1 MATQDTPNT
10 VPPQAAAPPPR
21 KAPHAAAPD
30 AASPAAKAPQARPAP
45 ARPAAA
51 KPAPA
56 RPAEATPVSAA
67 PAEAEGAADEERTS
81 LAVGRGGSILN
92 HPFFRNSSA
101 LTVSGIVH
109 FVAFFAMG
117 LITLAVTDESVRE
130 IYSPMVETE
139 ELEQEELMEIEL
151 EESLDAATEITTAV
165 VSSAPAVG
173 AEGISDAIAPPTVAN
188 LTPTQN
194 AFQTANI
201 GIDAPTV
208 GMLSSNVLVKAVPDG
223 ALGEERAI
231 VSDYN
236 EAMDRITQELMWMLD
251 KGPVLVIWVFDQ
263 SESMKDDQ
271 AEIRGRIDRVYKELG
286 LTSKAAGG
294 ALTTAVTSYGQNY
307 MRHTEKPTFDLSEI
321 RAAITSVPIDPS
333 GKEIMCE
340 AVGRSI
346 HDYRSA
352 AKGRQMALILV
363 TDESGERENNERY
376 LEEAIGEAKSA
387 GCKIY
392 TLGRQSVFGYPY
404 AHIRWQ
410 HPQTKRIHWLRI
422 DRGPETAFI
431 EQLQTNGFWKR
442 YDAFDAGF
450 GPFEQTRMSKETGGI
465 FFMLPTVEKD
475 LVQFEKGRYDLE
487 QMRSYK
493 PDLRAKAVQFAER
506 DETPLRAALWQVVNV
521 DLNPYNPASA
531 RVIVMRQGFSL
542 NPADFKTQAR
552 TEQQKA
558 VVYLEYLA
566 RVEKF
571 LEENQRLREQ
581 EINPRW
587 QANYDLIYAQVV
599 AYQVRVYEYARYLD
613 YFMANPKPIP
623 TPPPNHKVTHWDIRT
638 RRYTFAEDSKQEY
651 ENREKV
657 LEYIKKAN
665 RLFDVVKQNHAGTPW
680 AARAEWEQRR
690 GYGVELGPDFD
701 VIVGKG
707 VKPTIPIPNL

>member
-1 MATQDTPNT
+1 MATQDTPNA
-10 VPPQAAAPPPR
+10 VPPQAAAPAPR
-21 KAPHAAAPD
+21 KAAP
-30 AASPAAKAPQARPAP
+30 PAARAPQARPAS
-45 ARPAAA
+45 

-56 RPAEATPVSAA
+56 KPAALAAA
-67 PAEAEGAADEERTS
+67 PAQQQAAAQQQAPEEEHDGGVVTPRRS
-81 LAVGRGGSILN
+81 LFGHG
-92 HPFFRNSSA
+92 FFRNSSA
-101 LTVSGIVH
+101 LTVSGFVH
-109 FVAFFAMG
+109 FAAFIVMG
-117 LITLAVTDESVRE
+117 LITMGVAENEIRE
-130 IYSPMVETE
+130 IISPVSDTE
-139 ELEQEELMEIEL
+139 ELEQEELMEITL
-151 EESLDAATEITTAV
+151 EESLEAATEVTTAV

-173 AEGISDAIAPPTVAN
+173 AQGVASSIAPPTMVN
-188 LTPTQN
+188 MTPSEN

-201 GIDAPTV
+201 GIGPPTI
-208 GMLSSNVLVKAVPDG
+208 GMLSSTTLVQPAPDG

-231 VSDYN
+231 VGDYN
-236 EAMDRITQELMWMLD
+236 EAMDRITQELMWMLE

-294 ALTTAVTSYGQNY
+294 QLTTAVTSYGGNY
-307 MRHTEKPTFDLSEI
+307 MRHTEKPTFDISEI
-321 RAAITSVPIDPS
+321 RGAITSVPIDPS

-346 HDYRSA
+346 HDFRGD

-363 TDESGERENNERY
+363 TDESGERENNDRF
-376 LEEAIGEAKSA
+376 LEEAIAEAKSS

-410 HPQTKRIHWLRI
+410 HPQTKRWHWLRI

-442 YDAFDAGF
+442 FDAFDAGF

-493 PDLRAKAVQFAER
+493 PDLRSKGEQFR
-506 DETPLRAALWQVVNV
+506 DRDQTPLRTALWQVVNV

-531 RVIVMRQGFSL
+531 RVIVLRQHFSL
-542 NPADFKTQAR
+542 DPAEFRQQAR
-552 TEQQKA
+552 AEQQKA
-558 VVYLEYLA
+558 VVYLDYLA
-566 RVEKF
+566 KVEKF
-571 LEENQRLREQ
+571 LEENKRLREQ

-587 QANYDLIYAQVV
+587 QGNYDLIYAQVV
-599 AYQVRVYEYARYLD
+599 AFQVRVYEYARYLD
-613 YFMANPKPIP
+613 YFMANPKTAPLNNG
-623 TPPPNHKVTHWDIRT
+623 PNTRLVHWDIHT
-638 RRYTFAEDSKQEY
+638 RPYTFAEDPKEEY
-651 ENREKV
+651 QNREKV
-657 LEYIKKAN
+657 LAYIKKAN
-665 RLFDVVKQNHAGTPW
+665 ELFEIVKKNHPGTPW

-690 GYGVELGPDFD
+690 GYGVDLRPDYD
-701 VIVGKG
+701 VIVGSG
-707 VKPTIPIPNL
+707 TKPTIPIPNL